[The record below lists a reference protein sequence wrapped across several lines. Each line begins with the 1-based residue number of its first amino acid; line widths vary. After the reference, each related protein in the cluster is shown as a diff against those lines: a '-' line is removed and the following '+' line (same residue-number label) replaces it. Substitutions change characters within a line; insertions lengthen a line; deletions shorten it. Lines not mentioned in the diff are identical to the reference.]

1 RRGPPPARP
10 ALLRRR
16 GRHAAR
22 ALFAHHVDGR
32 RLVERDVGA
41 DAPTRDARH
50 GERARV
56 LGQCE
61 RQRALDQKRARQK
74 RQEPHAHVRRGIL
87 REPERP
93 PGGDSRRRC
102 VHMSPSLDGR
112 GPLARRPGAND
123 LPMTTGTPPPG
134 PPPQQPQPLLVV
146 PGAGWVDV
154 ASRAIV
160 QVGFPVVVAGV
171 LLYYILFK
179 FQQNMDTITS
189 RMAANTTVAQALV
202 DADKNLTAE
211 LIRQT

>member
-1 RRGPPPARP
+1 
-10 ALLRRR
+10 
-16 GRHAAR
+16 
-22 ALFAHHVDGR
+22 
-32 RLVERDVGA
+32 
-41 DAPTRDARH
+41 
-50 GERARV
+50 
-56 LGQCE
+56 
-61 RQRALDQKRARQK
+61 
-74 RQEPHAHVRRGIL
+74 
-87 REPERP
+87 
-93 PGGDSRRRC
+93 
-102 VHMSPSLDGR
+102 
-112 GPLARRPGAND
+112 
-123 LPMTTGTPPPG
+123 MTTGTPPPG

-211 LIRQT
+211 LIRQTSELKTQTVTLQAQEKLLGEISGNAAKLVEIRRDELAELQRRKREGQ